1 MTNQRYIICWPIRR
15 PIPDNF
21 QQKRKNDAFRNV
33 IYSGNAVIIF
43 LICTW
48 PQMNFNSF
56 NSVQGSIIKSLVF
69 LFYNDWTY
77 DMDLFNIR
85 RYSYRVTVTQV
96 GANAKKWTVHH
107 QQKFQVHRG
116 VNVNDRGFM
125 KMFAQANVWVRIQRQ
140 NANVSDIDRVMFEMK
155 T

>member
-1 MTNQRYIICWPIRR
+1 MCISCLRLTVNLVSSLVQ
-15 PIPDNF
+15 
-21 QQKRKNDAFRNV
+21 V
-33 IYSGNAVIIF
+33 GSS
-43 LICTW
+43 
-48 PQMNFNSF
+48 NSDSLV
-56 NSVQGSIIKSLVF
+56 SVQGSIIKSLVF

-125 KMFAQANVWVRIQRQ
+125 KMFAQANV
-140 NANVSDIDRVMFEMK
+140 
-155 T
+155 